1 VTATR
6 TARLPG
12 RRLTAPRLTA
22 LLLAGLIGHALEPA
36 HQALWLSEDGR

>member
-22 LLLAGLIGHALEPA
+22 LLLGVIGHALEPA
-36 HQALWLSEDGR
+36 HQALWLTEDER